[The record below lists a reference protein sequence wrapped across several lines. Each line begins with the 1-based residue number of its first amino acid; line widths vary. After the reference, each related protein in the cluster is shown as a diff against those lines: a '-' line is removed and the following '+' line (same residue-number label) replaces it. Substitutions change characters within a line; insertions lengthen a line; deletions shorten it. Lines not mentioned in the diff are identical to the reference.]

1 MVICYGHNKNEHIYH
16 YSKKGRMKI
25 KLKVLH
31 LGEDLA
37 YVEVVVLQQRDKR
50 LSVNFSTLPA
60 WLPINAENSREP
72 VASVLT

>member
-1 MVICYGHNKNEHIYH
+1 
-16 YSKKGRMKI
+16 MKI